1 MPTIEEMN
9 EKLVEHYA
17 KMAMQDGWI
26 DYARH
31 RVKEMQ
37 DDKSGNWVD
46 LGRQVKDRM
55 EEMKNDTK

>member
-1 MPTIEEMN
+1 MN
-9 EKLVEHYA
+9 LEQQLQALVEHYA

-37 DDKSGNWVD
+37 DDKSGNWKD
-46 LGRQVKDRM
+46 LGQRVKDRM
-55 EEMKNDTK
+55 EELKRDH

>member
-1 MPTIEEMN
+1 MPSLEEMN
-9 EKLVEHYA
+9 QALVEHYA

-37 DDKSGNWVD
+37 ADQSGNWVD
-46 LGRQVKDRM
+46 LGQRVKEKI
-55 EEMKNDTK
+55 EELKRDH